1 LVGTRAAKKVETM
14 VLLLVGLKVVTMV
27 LMMADNS
34 AERMAVKKVY
44 RMVAL

>member
-1 LVGTRAAKKVETM
+1 LAVKKVETM
-14 VLLLVGLKVVTMV
+14 VLLSVDVKVVMMV

>member
-1 LVGTRAAKKVETM
+1 LAVKKVETM
-14 VLLLVGLKVVTMV
+14 VLLSVDMKVVMMV